1 MMPAPMMTASAPWA
15 MAPRRRSGEPGEIL
29 SDEVRADVLDVGLGD
44 PPGDGTGHS
53 AVTDQLAVHRPHGAD
68 AEARR
73 GEEDLIGGESVVDVE
88 VSLLHFDRELGA
100 ELHGRA
106 AADPGQDVLLARGVD
121 TLVAHH
127 EDVAA
132 GALAEVAVLV
142 EEHGPRLGLRRLHFL
157 VGEDEIQIV

>member
-29 SDEVRADVLDVGLGD
+29 GDEVRADVLDVGLGD

-53 AVTDQLAVHRPHGAD
+53 AVADQLAAHRPHGAD

-73 GEEDLIGGESVVDVE
+73 GEKDLVGGESVVDVE
-88 VSLLHFDRELGA
+88 VPLLHGEAKLGG
-100 ELHGRA
+100 ELHGGA
-106 AADPGQDVLLARGVD
+106 AADAGQHVLLTRGVD
-121 TLVAHH
+121 ALVAHH

-132 GALAEVAVLV
+132 DALAEVAVLV
-142 EEHGPRLGLRRLHFL
+142 EEHGPRLGLRR
-157 VGEDEIQIV
+157 